1 MPDQVR
7 HDGKEEK
14 AGFWLGTCQNDGK
27 GVRLS
32 SRNAPIR
39 DLALALLKD
48 RRCRIKSGTTGREEK
63 AGFWLGTCQNDV
75 RGLSSR
81 NAPIRDPLLGKP

>member
-14 AGFWLGTCQNDGK
+14 AGFWLGTCQND
-27 GVRLS
+27 
-32 SRNAPIR
+32 
-39 DLALALLKD
+39 
-48 RRCRIKSGTTGREEK
+48 
-63 AGFWLGTCQNDV
+63 V

-81 NAPIRDPLLGKP
+81 VQSCHPVMLLYGISLFSFVSKQR